1 MFYKVLKYLMFCLV
15 PVYLCYYGG
24 GVRHGTRYGNKE
36 ETPLEGFLK
45 TIMFWRQQLKT
56 HYGTFKEKEKTT
68 KKFFFGFTVL

>member
-36 ETPLEGFLK
+36 GTPLEGFLK
-45 TIMFWRQQLKT
+45 TIMF
-56 HYGTFKEKEKTT
+56 
-68 KKFFFGFTVL
+68 